1 LDAIPALRRAEV
13 LDSQLAADRD
23 FLPATA
29 GRERLVLW
37 PRQRVLKRPR
47 EHRRRVAKRKAV
59 SQSTLRAARVLR
71 VAPLHVLPAL
81 PRAQTD
87 ESELPPAQSLR
98 AQLASPLAPP
108 QVREPAP
115 YVPLERR
122 PRVLPARSAL
132 PYVQRELPVRPVSR
146 RLASRSVA
154 ELRRE
159 QRV

>member
-1 LDAIPALRRAEV
+1 LDAILALRRAEV

-23 FLPATA
+23 FLSTTA
-29 GRERLVLW
+29 GRERLVL
-37 PRQRVLKRPR
+37 RP
-47 EHRRRVAKRKAV
+47 RVAKRKAV

-87 ESELPPAQSLR
+87 ESELPPAQPLR

-108 QVREPAP
+108 QVRELAP